1 MDEFIIA
8 RQKVEI
14 WSFCVLKQVERIN
27 QECINIENEDKEDD
41 KWKYNMSRIGDD
53 HYLKISMKNAIDWL
67 GILNEY
73 IEETNEIYTEL
84 SNKKDILDLRNMAEH
99 EIDYYNKKGHYQK
112 RYIDSK
118 TKLTAS
124 ETGIENGEYL
134 IGGRLKLS
142 YIYEIF
148 KKLYQIIISN
158 KFTVTLN
165 GINKIAD
172 KENNTI
178 EI

>member
-53 HYLKISMKNAIDWL
+53 HFLKISIKNAIDWL
-67 GILNEY
+67 GILNVY

-99 EIDYYNKKGHYQK
+99 EIDYYNMYLLKNILTYLKHLK
-112 RYIDSK
+112 HLIILLH
-118 TKLTAS
+118 TKF
-124 ETGIENGEYL
+124 IVCYN
-134 IGGRLKLS
+134 
-142 YIYEIF
+142 IY
-148 KKLYQIIISN
+148 K
-158 KFTVTLN
+158 
-165 GINKIAD
+165 
-172 KENNTI
+172 
-178 EI
+178 

>member
-53 HYLKISMKNAIDWL
+53 HFLKISIKNAIDWL
-67 GILNEY
+67 WILNVY

-99 EIDYYNKKGHYQK
+99 EIVFPKKE
-112 RYIDSK
+112 R
-118 TKLTAS
+118 
-124 ETGIENGEYL
+124 
-134 IGGRLKLS
+134 
-142 YIYEIF
+142 
-148 KKLYQIIISN
+148 ISN
-158 KFTVTLN
+158 DMNSSKMNDTSSVQY
-165 GINKIAD
+165 K
-172 KENNTI
+172 TI
-178 EI
+178 K

>member
-53 HYLKISMKNAIDWL
+53 HFLKISIKNAIDWL
-67 GILNEY
+67 GILNVY

-84 SNKKDILDLRNMAEH
+84 SNKKDILDDQYLLFC
-99 EIDYYNKKGHYQK
+99 EIKQ
-112 RYIDSK
+112 
-118 TKLTAS
+118 L
-124 ETGIENGEYL
+124 
-134 IGGRLKLS
+134 
-142 YIYEIF
+142 
-148 KKLYQIIISN
+148 
-158 KFTVTLN
+158 TLN
-165 GINKIAD
+165 
-172 KENNTI
+172 
-178 EI
+178 